1 VLGTVGAPLGG
12 LTIDNAGT
20 GTLTLPSASV
30 DGDIDVITGG
40 SLTFAGA
47 ATATGSLLA
56 RAAGGDLTIQ
66 GVALTAGAAGNAL
79 TLSASG
85 NLDVVLPGSALNLTG
100 GGRWLV
106 YSTSP
111 AGSTEG
117 GLALAAGSALP
128 RLYNRTYA
136 ANGPGTITEPGNHLI
151 YSTQPTLT
159 VIADPATRAYGAA
172 NPAFTFATSGFV
184 TDDGFTDT
192 LANAGMTGALATT
205 AVPASPVTGSPFAIT
220 QGTLVSGAGYAINY
234 TGANLAI
241 TPAPLTVTADNQSR
255 LVGDPNPP
263 FTASFGGFVLG
274 ETLANLAGSLA
285 FATPAV
291 TGSPAGSYAIT
302 PSGLTSTNYAITHV
316 DGVMQVTRAR
326 TGDAPANE
334 ELIIAVDRSKRDD
347 MPTGNPEANFN
358 CALISL
364 NLFDCR

>member
-1 VLGTVGAPLGG
+1 MAA
-12 LTIDNAGT
+12 DNA
-20 GTLTLPSASV
+20 S
-30 DGDIDVITGG
+30 
-40 SLTFAGA
+40 
-47 ATATGSLLA
+47 
-56 RAAGGDLTIQ
+56 
-66 GVALTAGAAGNAL
+66 
-79 TLSASG
+79 
-85 NLDVVLPGSALNLTG
+85 
-100 GGRWLV
+100 
-106 YSTSP
+106 
-111 AGSTEG
+111 
-117 GLALAAGSALP
+117 
-128 RLYNRTYA
+128 RTY
-136 ANGPGTITEPGNHLI
+136 G
-151 YSTQPTLT
+151 
-159 VIADPATRAYGAA
+159 DA
-172 NPAFTFATSGFV
+172 NPAFTYVTSVFLV
-184 TDDGFTDT
+184 DDGFTDT
-192 LANAGMTGALATT
+192 LAGVGFAGALATT